1 MGLIL
6 SVPVSVSCSIVTGVQ
21 YLEECMAE
29 PSVSK
34 RLWRWKHKV
43 LFLRYIIQP
52 STVKSLLLC

>member
-6 SVPVSVSCSIVTGVQ
+6 SGLISVSCSTVTGVQ

-34 RLWRWKHKV
+34 RLWR
-43 LFLRYIIQP
+43 
-52 STVKSLLLC
+52 